1 MGSSKCFLYLG
12 KKLYSLRKMIT
23 KYPKIVLLSRYCIM
37 KLVIV
42 AMQAN
47 MPSCWVRFSCWYS
60 SSYSWPVVEF
70 GKKMWNLMSQMTLS
84 SMSLS
89 WVTKSRKTGSLVPA
103 LRSYVSAIASLTIA
117 YVFNAKI
124 FNCSLNVV
132 AFPNSVQKSLSPH
145 SLARNVSSR
154 IYFLISSVYKSNLT
168 NIFSILLTGSN
179 INYFVSSFDCSAS
192 STGLLVSRIVKSSRL
207 QWLMH
212 LSATY
217 DPTNT
222 S

>member
-1 MGSSKCFLYLG
+1 M
-12 KKLYSLRKMIT
+12 
-23 KYPKIVLLSRYCIM
+23 VLLSRYCIM

-47 MPSCWVRFSCWYS
+47 IPSCWVRFSCWYS
-60 SSYSWPVVEF
+60 SSYSWHVVEF
-70 GKKMWNLMSQMTLS
+70 GKKMWNLMSQRTLS
-84 SMSLS
+84 IMSLS

-103 LRSYVSAIASLTIA
+103 LISCVSAIASLTIA

-124 FNCSLNVV
+124 FNYSLNVV
-132 AFPNSVQKSLSPH
+132 AFPKSVQKSLSPH
-145 SLARNVSSR
+145 SLARNVSSL
-154 IYFLISSVYKSNLT
+154 IYFLISRVYKSNLT

-179 INYFVSSFDCSAS
+179 INYFVSSFDYSAS
-192 STGLLVSRIVKSSRL
+192 STGLFESRIVKSIRL

-217 DPTNT
+217 DPFNT